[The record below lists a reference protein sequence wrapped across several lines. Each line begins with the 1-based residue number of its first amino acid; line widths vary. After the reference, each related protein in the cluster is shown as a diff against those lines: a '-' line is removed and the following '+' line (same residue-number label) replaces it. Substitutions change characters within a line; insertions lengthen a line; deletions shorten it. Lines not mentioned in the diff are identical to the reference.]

1 MIKRY
6 AGLHH
11 NGVEVQIKSCTVTNR
26 LYKYG
31 IDITNATLQTYAYN
45 LGIEKSVSEMTQMEK
60 QQLRVLSIL
69 QQSKVSWG
77 DLSNTINSPSNM
89 IRQFNTNIKETGMVL
104 GQIFIPVLQK
114 VMPVVNGTTIAIK
127 RMLVSVASL
136 MGVKIDFDA
145 FGQNGYKDTTD
156 GLEDIANG
164 YDDVAK
170 AADKAQKGV
179 RGFDELNV
187 INTGTDTSKSTGV
200 SGDTIDLTDE
210 IVKATE
216 EYEKVWNDAFD
227 KMENKAEAWA
237 DKVQGFFERMFK
249 PFKTWGSKIDWKKL
263 KNGFNSVLDFTKK
276 FVVGTGTG
284 FLDFIEGLSDY
295 GAPLI
300 NGLADAIGLLFTA
313 MGKASPQ
320 TFTAIGGAIGGFLT
334 AFLLYKGATTV
345 IYAVKDGWIALTT
358 ALVAH
363 PIGFLGATVAAF
375 LGSVIALEQEL
386 KNQKE
391 IEIYGSTVSDL
402 ANNISSASKAI
413 LDRTTAS
420 KDFVENAGLAE
431 MSMAEDLADKYFA
444 LAEKTGLTAGEQEL
458 MKQYAQEL
466 VGIIPSLSDKI
477 DEQTGMLTIQKDEL
491 GNLIETTKEYYRTQA
506 AKQQLISSYEDQLKA
521 EKNLKDAV
529 EARDKAEEIYNQ
541 KLAEYNEKMADYNL
555 HAAEY
560 TDANIPNYQPVLDAQ
575 DAWQKLDNTVAGAQ
589 ATFNATQE
597 QIEWL
602 YGILEKSATSSGETT
617 VDNYSKGVENNL
629 PLLKPSLL
637 KIGGKVEEVAN
648 DVKDSFES
656 TGKYGID
663 GFVNGIEGNLP
674 LVENAA
680 NNLAKTSL
688 NATMGGLDEHSPS
701 KKFAEIG
708 KFGVLGYNQGIE
720 SNLSLTHLTMQ
731 KYANSILT
739 VFRVALMEPVKNIG
753 MQTMTGFLNGLT
765 SMEQSVYSK
774 ADEIAKNVAKTIQS
788 ALDIHSP
795 SRVMFELGAYTTE
808 GFKEGMESLYKP
820 TELSIKDFGF
830 GMVEAVHPQQLYSGY
845 ADYTPSV
852 STSTSTT
859 TQNYYNTSSSVD
871 NAETNALLREQNE
884 LLQRILAKEYGISK
898 SDIGKASREYARDF
912 FKRTG
917 RDAYTF

>member
-1 MIKRY
+1 MVKRY
-6 AGLHH
+6 AGLYC
-11 NGVEVQIKSCTVTNR
+11 NGIEVRIKSLAITKR

-45 LGIEKSVSEMTQMEK
+45 LGITKSVSEMTQMEK

-89 IRQFNTNIKETGMVL
+89 IRQFNTNVEESGMVL

-114 VMPVVNGTTIAIK
+114 VMPVVNGVTIAIK
-127 RMLVSVASL
+127 RMLVSFATL

-145 FGQNGYKDTTD
+145 FGQNGYQDTTD
-156 GLEDIANG
+156 GLEDMANG
-164 YDDVAK
+164 YDDVAD
-170 AADKAQKGV
+170 AAKNAQKGV
-179 RGFDELNV
+179 RGFDELNN
-187 INTGTDTSKSTGV
+187 ISTGTSKSGTFAGT
-200 SGDTIDLTDE
+200 GDTIDLTNQ

-216 EYEKVWNDAFD
+216 EYEKVWNEAFD
-227 KMENKAEAWA
+227 KMENKSEKWA
-237 DKVQGFFERMFK
+237 KKIQKYFERMFK
-249 PFKTWGSKIDWKKL
+249 PLKAWGDKIDWNKI
-263 KNGFNSVLDFTKK
+263 KNGLSAVWNFTNK
-276 FVVGTGTG
+276 FGEGTANG
-284 FLDFIEGLSDY
+284 LLLFIEGLADY

-300 NGLADAIGLLFTA
+300 NGLADAIGSLFTA

-320 TFTAIGGAIGGFLT
+320 TFTAIGGAVGGFLT

-402 ANNISSASKAI
+402 ANNISSVSKAI

-444 LAEKTGLTAGEQEL
+444 LAEKTELTAGEQEL

-466 VGIIPSLSDKI
+466 VEIIPSLSDKI

-529 EARDKAEEIYNQ
+529 EARDKAEEVYNQ

-560 TDANIPNYQPVLDAQ
+560 TDANIPSYQPVLDAL
-575 DAWQKLDNTVAGAQ
+575 DAWQKLDNTVTGAQ
-589 ATFNATQE
+589 NTFKATQE

-617 VDNYSKGVENNL
+617 VGNYSKGVENNL

-663 GFVNGIEGNLP
+663 GFVNGIEDNLS

-688 NATMGGLDEHSPS
+688 NGTMNGLDEHSPS

-708 KFGVLGYNQGIE
+708 KFSVLGYNQGVE
-720 SNLSLTHLTMQ
+720 QNTNLSDLTMQ
-731 KYANSILT
+731 KYAGNLIKA
-739 VFRVALMEPVKNIG
+739 FRVSTIDKFKPIG
-753 MQTMTGFLNGLT
+753 IQTMQGFLDGLS
-765 SMEQSVYSK
+765 SMETTLYSRV
-774 ADEIAKNVAKTIQS
+774 DEIAANVATTMQK

-808 GFKEGMESLYKP
+808 GFKDGMESLYDA
-820 TELSIKDFGF
+820 TQLSAKDFGF
-830 GMVEAVHPQQLYSGY
+830 GVVEAVHPQQLYS
-845 ADYTPSV
+845 DYMSSTPTISPMA
-852 STSTSTT
+852 SAT
-859 TQNYYNTSSSVD
+859 TQNYYNSNTSVD
-871 NAETNALLREQNE
+871 NAETNALLRELISAVRQGSKIEIDGKTLGNVV
-884 LLQRILAKEYGISK
+884 RKEDRSY
-898 SDIGKASREYARDF
+898 F
-912 FKRTG
+912 QRTG
-917 RDAYTF
+917 RGLFEH

>member
-1 MIKRY
+1 
-6 AGLHH
+6 
-11 NGVEVQIKSCTVTNR
+11 
-26 LYKYG
+26 
-31 IDITNATLQTYAYN
+31 
-45 LGIEKSVSEMTQMEK
+45 MEK

-89 IRQFNTNIKETGMVL
+89 IRQFNTNVEETGMVL

-114 VMPVVNGTTIAIK
+114 VMPVVNGVTIAIK
-127 RMLVSVASL
+127 RMLVSFAAL

-156 GLEDIANG
+156 GLEDMADG
-164 YDDVAK
+164 YDDVAE
-170 AADKAQKGV
+170 AAKNAQKGV
-179 RGFDELNV
+179 RGFDELNN
-187 INTGTDTSKSTGV
+187 ISTGTSKSNTSAGT
-200 SGDTIDLTDE
+200 GDTIDLTDQ

-227 KMENKAEAWA
+227 KMENKSEAWA

-249 PFKTWGSKIDWKKL
+249 PLKTWGSKIDWKKL

-602 YGILEKSATSSGETT
+602 YGILEKNATSSGETT

-648 DVKDSFES
+648 DVKNSFES

-720 SNLSLTHLTMQ
+720 NNLFLTHLTMQ

-753 MQTMTGFLNGLT
+753 VQTMTGFLNGLS
-765 SMEQSVYSK
+765 SMEPTIYAK
-774 ADEIAKNVAKTIQS
+774 INEIANNVAATMES

-795 SRVMFELGAYTTE
+795 SRIMYDIGAYTTGGYE
-808 GFKEGMESLYKP
+808 DGIESRYAAI
-820 TELSIKDFGF
+820 LSSLKSFSF
-830 GMVEAVHPQQLYSGY
+830 SVVEAVHPQQLYGGY
-845 ADYTPSV
+845 MSSTPTV
-852 STSTSTT
+852 SPMASTT
-859 TQNYYNTSSSVD
+859 TQNYYNSNTSVD
-871 NAETNALLREQNE
+871 NAETNALLREQNQ
-884 LLQRILAKEYGISK
+884 LLQRILAKEYGITK
-898 SDIGKASREYARDF
+898 DDIGKASRDYARDYF
-912 FKRTG
+912 RRTG

>member
-1 MIKRY
+1 
-6 AGLHH
+6 
-11 NGVEVQIKSCTVTNR
+11 
-26 LYKYG
+26 
-31 IDITNATLQTYAYN
+31 
-45 LGIEKSVSEMTQMEK
+45 
-60 QQLRVLSIL
+60 
-69 QQSKVSWG
+69 
-77 DLSNTINSPSNM
+77 
-89 IRQFNTNIKETGMVL
+89 MVL

-114 VMPVVNGTTIAIK
+114 VMPVVNGVTIAIK
-127 RMLVSVASL
+127 RMLVSFARL

-156 GLEDIANG
+156 GLEDMADG
-164 YDDVAK
+164 YDNVAK

-187 INTGTDTSKSTGV
+187 ISTGTDTSKSTGV

-249 PFKTWGSKIDWKKL
+249 PLKTWSNKIDWKKL
-263 KNGFNSVLDFTKK
+263 KNGFNSVLDFAKK
-276 FVVGTGTG
+276 FAVGTGTG

-320 TFTAIGGAIGGFLT
+320 TFIAIGGAVGGFLT
-334 AFLLYKGATTV
+334 AFLLYKGATAV

-444 LAEKTGLTAGEQEL
+444 LAEKTELTAGEQEL

-466 VGIIPSLSDKI
+466 VGIIPSLSNKI

-648 DVKDSFES
+648 DVKGSFES

-663 GFVNGIEGNLP
+663 GFVNSIENNLP

-708 KFGVLGYNQGIE
+708 KFSVLGYNQGIE
-720 SNLSLTHLTMQ
+720 QNTQLTTSTVQKYASGIINTFHNAILGKFEPIGIQVMNGFMNGLSSMETTLYSKVDEIAANVATTMQ
-731 KYANSILT
+731 K
-739 VFRVALMEPVKNIG
+739 
-753 MQTMTGFLNGLT
+753 
-765 SMEQSVYSK
+765 
-774 ADEIAKNVAKTIQS
+774 